1 MSRLKLKGL
10 TRKYGAF
17 TAVDDIDLE
26 VGDGEFVTLL
36 GPSGCG
42 KTTTLRMVAGFIAPD
57 SGEIWFDDRRMT
69 DVPPHKRNT
78 AMVFQSYA
86 LFPHMSVAQNV
97 AFGLKMRNLP
107 AAEQAARIEEALEMV
122 SLRGLESR
130 RPGQLSGGQQQR
142 VALARAIVTRPD
154 ILLFDEP
161 LSNLDAKLRE
171 KVRLEIREL
180 QKRLDITTLYVTHDQ
195 AEALAIS
202 DRIVV
207 MNCGH
212 IEQIGDPASIY
223 RSPRS
228 AFVADFLGA
237 ANIVEGQAVDGGL
250 IDTAVGRFAVADA
263 PAATNGAVKLSWRPE
278 DMKLAATGPAN
289 IRDAT
294 VRSVVFRGNF
304 VELVVEVAGHPMRAQ
319 LDSDLP
325 VAEGDRLSFTVA
337 ANRIRVVA

>member
-1 MSRLKLKGL
+1 
-10 TRKYGAF
+10 
-17 TAVDDIDLE
+17 
-26 VGDGEFVTLL
+26 
-36 GPSGCG
+36 
-42 KTTTLRMVAGFIAPD
+42 
-57 SGEIWFDDRRMT
+57 
-69 DVPPHKRNT
+69 
-78 AMVFQSYA
+78 
-86 LFPHMSVAQNV
+86 
-97 AFGLKMRNLP
+97 
-107 AAEQAARIEEALEMV
+107 
-122 SLRGLESR
+122 
-130 RPGQLSGGQQQR
+130 
-142 VALARAIVTRPD
+142 
-154 ILLFDEP
+154 LFDEP

-195 AEALAIS
+195 AEALAVS

-207 MNCGH
+207 MNGGH

-237 ANIVEGQAVDGGL
+237 ANIVEGRAVDGGL
-250 IDTAVGRFAVADA
+250 IETAVGRFAVADV
-263 PAATNGAVKLSWRPE
+263 AASTNGAVKLSWRPE

-304 VELVVEVAGHPMRAQ
+304 VELVVEVGGHPLRAQ
-319 LDSDLP
+319 LDSDVP
-325 VAEGDRLSFTVA
+325 VAEGDRLSFTVS